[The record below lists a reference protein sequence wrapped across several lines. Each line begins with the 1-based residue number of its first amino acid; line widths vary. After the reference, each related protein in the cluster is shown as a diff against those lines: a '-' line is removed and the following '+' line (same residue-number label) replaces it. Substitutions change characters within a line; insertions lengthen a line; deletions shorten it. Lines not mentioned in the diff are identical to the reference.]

1 LFHFE
6 DNRFSVAN
14 TTGFDNEESLLREEF
29 GPLVNSE
36 MATMGMYNRRDALI
50 KLARQQD
57 PLLQYMAKS

>member
-1 LFHFE
+1 
-6 DNRFSVAN
+6 
-14 TTGFDNEESLLREEF
+14 
-29 GPLVNSE
+29 